1 MRKIH
6 SKFIKM
12 AKMKRP
18 ATSKIGK
25 NVKQVEIFYI
35 GNVSVNRDMLDGW

>member
-1 MRKIH
+1 
-6 SKFIKM
+6 M

-25 NVKQVEIFYI
+25 NMKQVEMFYI
-35 GNVSVNRDMLDGW
+35 GNVSVEHVRWLVII

>member
-1 MRKIH
+1 
-6 SKFIKM
+6 M

-35 GNVSVNRDMLDGW
+35 ANVSVEHVRWLVII

>member
-1 MRKIH
+1 
-6 SKFIKM
+6 M

-35 GNVSVNRDMLDGW
+35 GNVSVEYVRWLVII

>member
-1 MRKIH
+1 
-6 SKFIKM
+6 M

-18 ATSKIGK
+18 AASKIDK

-35 GNVSVNRDMLDGW
+35 ANVSVKHVRRLVII